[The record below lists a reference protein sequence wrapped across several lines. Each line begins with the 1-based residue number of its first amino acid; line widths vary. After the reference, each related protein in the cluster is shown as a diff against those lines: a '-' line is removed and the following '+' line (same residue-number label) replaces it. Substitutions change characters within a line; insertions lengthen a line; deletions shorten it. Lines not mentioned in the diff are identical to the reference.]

1 MQVSDQDNTR
11 PIQTTTL
18 PDHMSQ
24 EDPEQPQ
31 QKLQQKQTL
40 KLKTTV
46 LGFDEIN
53 GVE

>member
-1 MQVSDQDNTR
+1 
-11 PIQTTTL
+11 
-18 PDHMSQ
+18 MSQ

-46 LGFDEIN
+46 LGFDEAQNQRRI
-53 GVE
+53 VSAR